1 MLKTWLLLSKLALG
15 ARLLADRW
23 NDFLEGDLSAGEIE
37 PAGPSLRFFCFHL
50 ELSRVSQ
57 VTLHFAFPEGCKTAL
72 FALRLSLSLSRS
84 FIHLFA
90 RISPN
95 SAEFYASTTQAIE
108 VTFQRSALHITPQL
122 YLRLYLVTS
131 ISSQN
136 IQCEPPPPPPPIHPS
151 SMCQFLLCH
160 PITALALQTHHRL
173 TKCMVQVAMS
183 FEPRSRLSWHPIGC
197 IIAMWNYRCGQT
209 GATIDCSPTCTRHL
223 LAM

>member
-1 MLKTWLLLSKLALG
+1 MTRLK
-15 ARLLADRW
+15 
-23 NDFLEGDLSAGEIE
+23 GDLSGAGIE
-37 PAGPSLRFFCFHL
+37 PAGPGMRFFCFHL

-57 VTLHFAFPEGCKTAL
+57 VTLHFSGCKTAL

-151 SMCQFLLCH
+151 SLCQFLL
-160 PITALALQTHHRL
+160 
-173 TKCMVQVAMS
+173 
-183 FEPRSRLSWHPIGC
+183 
-197 IIAMWNYRCGQT
+197 
-209 GATIDCSPTCTRHL
+209 
-223 LAM
+223 